1 LRELRAGRKRVATR
15 VGLRAPKWL
24 QVLQKFRRTPISAGV
39 TFPSILALGDS
50 LTAGYGLAP
59 HESFPRQL
67 EALLRARHPE
77 AGVINAGVSGDTSAG
92 GLARLGRLLGRLTAR
107 PDLAIVELGANDLL
121 RGIAP
126 ERMRDNLDAILT
138 ELKRCGI
145 PVLLAG
151 MWAPPFLG
159 AFAERYNCVFPELA
173 RTHGVPLYPFFL
185 AGVAGDP
192 KLTLRDRVHP
202 NAEAI
207 GIVARSI
214 LPHVERAL
222 AGAQRAAA

>member
-1 LRELRAGRKRVATR
+1 MARV
-15 VGLRAPKWL
+15 PH
-24 QVLQKFRRTPISAGV
+24 PN
-39 TFPSILALGDS
+39 ILAFGDS

-59 HESFPRQL
+59 DQSFPRQL
-67 EALLRARHPE
+67 EVLLRAQYPQ
-77 AGVINAGVSGDTSAG
+77 AVVQTAGVSGDTSAG
-92 GLARLGRLLGRLTAR
+92 GRARLPRVLARLAAR

-138 ELKRCGI
+138 ELARCGI

-159 AFAERYNCVFPELA
+159 AFAERYNRVFPSLA
-173 RTHGVPLYPFFL
+173 KAHRVPLYPFFL

-192 KLTLRDRVHP
+192 ALTLADRIHP
-202 NAEAI
+202 NAQAI
-207 GIVARSI
+207 GLVARRI
-214 LPHVERAL
+214 LPQVEAAL
-222 AGAQRAAA
+222 TGSGRQAA

>member
-1 LRELRAGRKRVATR
+1 MTSLH
-15 VGLRAPKWL
+15 
-24 QVLQKFRRTPISAGV
+24 
-39 TFPSILALGDS
+39 ILAFGDS

-67 EALLRARHPE
+67 EALLRERRPGATVH
-77 AGVINAGVSGDTSAG
+77 NAGVSGDTSAG
-92 GLARLGRLLGRLTAR
+92 GLARLPRVLARLTSK
-107 PDLAIVELGANDLL
+107 PDLAIVELGANDLI

-138 ELKRCGI
+138 ELARCGI

-159 AFAERYNCVFPELA
+159 AFAERYNRVFPALA
-173 RTHGVPLYPFFL
+173 KAHGVPLYPFFL
-185 AGVAGDP
+185 AGVAGDT
-192 KLTLRDRVHP
+192 KLTLRDRIHP

-207 GIVARSI
+207 GIVARRI
-214 LPHVERAL
+214 LPHVEAAL
-222 AGAQRAAA
+222 GEAKQAA

>member
-1 LRELRAGRKRVATR
+1 MTY
-15 VGLRAPKWL
+15 PY
-24 QVLQKFRRTPISAGV
+24 
-39 TFPSILALGDS
+39 ILALGDS
-50 LTAGYGLAP
+50 LTAGYGLQP

-67 EALLRARHPE
+67 EVLLRERHPQ
-77 AGVINAGVSGDTSAG
+77 ATVVNAGVSGDTSAG
-92 GLARLGRLLGRLTAR
+92 GLARLPRVLARLSAK

-126 ERMRDNLDAILT
+126 ERMRDNLDAILR
-138 ELKRCGI
+138 ELGRCGI

-159 AFAERYNCVFPELA
+159 AFAERYNGVFPALA
-173 RTHGVPLYPFFL
+173 KAHGVPLYPFFL
-185 AGVAGDP
+185 ADVAGDP
-192 KLTLRDRVHP
+192 ALTLRDRIHP

-207 GIVARSI
+207 GIVARRI

-222 AGAQRAAA
+222 AVAQARAA